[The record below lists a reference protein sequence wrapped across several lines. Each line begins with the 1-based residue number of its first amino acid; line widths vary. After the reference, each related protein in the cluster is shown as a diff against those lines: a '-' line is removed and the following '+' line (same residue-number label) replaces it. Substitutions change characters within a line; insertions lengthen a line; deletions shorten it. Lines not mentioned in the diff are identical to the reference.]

1 MNEVGMTKA
10 LGQMLTGRAHASSKG
25 VEADQLGKTSTD
37 SPASAEKLATNS
49 VAQQKPPTSVE
60 ASESLESAL
69 EAVNSHMKSMQRDL
83 HFSVDQELGR
93 TIVKVVDSDSGET
106 IRQIPEDVFLDLA
119 RNLRKDSELQLL
131 DAKS

>member
-10 LGQMLTGRAHASSKG
+10 LGQIVTGSASASSKG
-25 VEADQLGKTSTD
+25 VEADQLGKTGKD
-37 SPASAEKLATNS
+37 SPASAEKSATTA
-49 VAQQKPPTSVE
+49 VQQTPPTKVE

-69 EAVNSHMKSMQRDL
+69 ESVNSHMKSMQRDL
-83 HFSVDQELGR
+83 QFSLDKELGR
-93 TIVKVVDSDSGET
+93 TIVKVVDSDSGKT